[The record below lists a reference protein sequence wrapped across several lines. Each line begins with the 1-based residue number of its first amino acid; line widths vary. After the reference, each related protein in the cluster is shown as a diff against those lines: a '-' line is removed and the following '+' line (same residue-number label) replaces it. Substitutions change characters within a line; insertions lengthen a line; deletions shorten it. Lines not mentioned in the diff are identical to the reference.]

1 MQNVSVLI
9 CRTTPT
15 YFRVVDIY
23 LGIEGEAHNVV
34 NAAELISRQLL
45 RRIDFFMSS
54 VLLIILMSAFLIEL
68 LFVMK
73 LFCRI

>member
-23 LGIEGEAHNVV
+23 LGIDGEAHNVV
-34 NAAELISRQLL
+34 NDAELISRQLL
-45 RRIDFFMSS
+45 GRIEFLMSS
-54 VLLIILMSAFLIEL
+54 VLLIISYIYFSNRVIICYEVIL
-68 LFVMK
+68 
-73 LFCRI
+73 